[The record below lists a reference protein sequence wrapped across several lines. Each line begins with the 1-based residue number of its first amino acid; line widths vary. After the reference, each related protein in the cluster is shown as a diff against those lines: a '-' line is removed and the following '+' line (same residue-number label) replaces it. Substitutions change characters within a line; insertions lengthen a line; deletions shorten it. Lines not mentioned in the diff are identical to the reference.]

1 MFERARRLAGRV
13 PGLEKALICMLL
25 TYALARSLQPEGWLA
40 SLLGT
45 AAFLL
50 GAVVLLRLARIAIRH
65 AIWRLRNRLLVTHVF
80 IAVVPVVLLAALVGI
95 GAWILAGQIAIHLAT
110 AALEQRIGTLRDLAR
125 GLAATPPEA
134 LTDRIRWIGPYL
146 NERHPGLQILVRRGF
161 EQWRYP
167 EPARPP
173 APPAGW
179 GEAAGVVMKNGALY
193 LWAHSLTGSAEVT
206 ILAPLDR
213 EAQAR
218 LAPELGDVSII
229 APPGAGQSSLRRS
242 PRSVYQQK
250 EYRPESSRARVPPAV
265 SRLDWEVDY
274 ASPLAVAVWEQPNR
288 TQNRLLFIRTR
299 CSAVLRTVFGQKGE
313 WREGVTMA
321 YAATVLFLGV
331 AGAFFLVELV
341 SLVIGVNLTRTITGA
356 VHALCEGTE
365 KVMHGDFAHR
375 IQVRGN
381 DQLAQLT
388 RSFNLMTEN
397 LERLLEVA
405 KEKERLQSELEIAR
419 EVQNQL
425 FPRAT
430 PEARTLRLKA
440 YCQPARLVSG
450 DYYDYMGLP
459 DSRLAM
465 AIGDVAGKG
474 ISAALLMA
482 TVQSTL
488 RAQIRAGG
496 ELAAAAGGGS
506 SALAFSTAALVARL
520 NQQLYAYT
528 PPEKFATFYFGVY
541 DDATGWLV
549 YTNAG
554 HPPPVLIRRGRPL
567 RLEINGMVVG
577 AFPFA
582 SYEESSVRLESGD
595 LLVCFT
601 DGVTEP
607 ENEYGE
613 MFGEERLIE
622 LLLKKADS
630 ESEEI
635 VRSVTEAVRHWTGSA
650 DLQDDM
656 TLLLARRL

>member
-1 MFERARRLAGRV
+1 MWQSARKLAGRTTRLGQAFV
-13 PGLEKALICMLL
+13 LL
-25 TYALARSLQPEGWLA
+25 ASAYALARSLGAEGVLT
-40 SLLGT
+40 SLLGIGVW
-45 AAFLL
+45 LL
-50 GAVVLLRLARIAIRH
+50 GGMVLVRLARIGLRR
-65 AIWRLRNRLLVTHVF
+65 AIWRLRNRLIVAYVF
-80 IAVVPVVLLAALVGI
+80 IAVVPVALVAALVGI
-95 GAWILAGQIAIHLAT
+95 GAWILAGQIAVHLAT
-110 AALEQRIGTLRDLAR
+110 SALEQQIEMVRDAAL
-125 GLAATPPEA
+125 GLASTPPEVLA
-134 LTDRIRWIGPYL
+134 DRLRWIGPYL
-146 NERHPGLQILVRRGF
+146 SRRHPGLEILVRRGAA
-161 EQWRYP
+161 QWKHP
-167 EPARPP
+167 EGSQPP
-173 APPAGW
+173 VPPAGW
-179 GEAAGVVMKNGALY
+179 GEAAGVVVKDGALY
-193 LWAHSLTGSAEVT
+193 IWAHVVRAPAQVIL
-206 ILAPLDR
+206 LAPLDR

-218 LAPELGDVSII
+218 LAAELGEISIV
-229 APPGAGQSSLRRS
+229 AQPGAGRSESRRS
-242 PRSVYQQK
+242 IRLASKDKDYRSEAPRS
-250 EYRPESSRARVPPAV
+250 RVPPPV
-265 SRLDWEVDY
+265 NRLDREVDY
-274 ASPLAVAVWEQPNR
+274 ASPLTVAIWEEPNR
-288 TQNRLLFIRTR
+288 SQTRLLFIRTR
-299 CSAVLRTVFGQKGE
+299 CSAVLRTVFGHKAA

-321 YAATVLFLGV
+321 YAATVLFLAV
-331 AGAFFLVELV
+331 AGAFLIVELV
-341 SLVIGVNLTRTITGA
+341 SLIIGVNLTRTITRA
-356 VHALCEGTE
+356 VQALYEGTE
-365 KVMHGDFAHR
+365 RVMQGDFAHR
-375 IQVRGN
+375 VEVRGN

-425 FPRAT
+425 FPRST
-430 PEARTLRLKA
+430 PAARTLQLKA

-488 RAQIRAGG
+488 RAQIRGG
-496 ELAAAAGGGS
+496 VEVAAAAGGGS
-506 SALAFSTAALVARL
+506 SAVGFSTAALVARL

-528 PPEKFATFYFGVY
+528 PPEKFATFYFAVY

-554 HPPPVLIRRGRPL
+554 HPPPVLIRRGQPR

-582 SYEESSVRLESGD
+582 RYEESSLKLESGD

-622 LLLKKADS
+622 VLLKKADS
-630 ESEEI
+630 DSQEI
-635 VRSVTEAVRHWTGSA
+635 VDSVAEAVRQWTGST

-656 TLLLARRL
+656 TLLVARRL